1 MSGEVEMICILK
13 VKRVDSFLAPS
24 ALLDIAGWIIAT
36 DVHDARH
43 QAQMAFEADLAAEL
57 YRWEW
62 PTPGKH
68 QLTTGHIMLVS

>member
-1 MSGEVEMICILK
+1 MICILK
-13 VKRVDSFLAPS
+13 IKRPETFVAPS
-24 ALLDIAGWIIAT
+24 VLTDIAGWIIAT

-43 QAQMAFEADLAAEL
+43 QAQLAFEAELAAEL
-57 YRWEW
+57 YRWEF